1 MFVAAGR
8 RDARGPAARPR
19 RTTVSPDPDDAG
31 GSARGD
37 ARYLR
42 AALVLIVAFMV
53 VEVVASVLSHSLA
66 LLSDAGHMV
75 VDALAIG
82 ASLVASRW
90 SARPPRGPWTFGFRR
105 AEILSASVNG
115 VTLLAI
121 AVVMAAGAVERLWHP
136 VAVAGGDVVV
146 VALAGVVVNAS
157 AAWILSRADRGSLNV
172 RGSLRHVLTDLYGF
186 LATAAAG
193 AVILTTHFERADPI
207 ATLVVVALM
216 LRAAWSL
223 LGASGRILLEAAP
236 ANVDLDEVRRH
247 LAGIEHVVGVHD
259 LHVWTLSSALPVLSA
274 HVVVDDT
281 IFTTGAAPRLLDALQ
296 SCLTGHFDVEHST
309 FQLEPSRHRAHEGEV
324 H

>member
-1 MFVAAGR
+1 MSHDHL
-8 RDARGPAARPR
+8 DARAP
-19 RTTVSPDPDDAG
+19 V
-31 GSARGD
+31 RGD
-37 ARYLR
+37 ARYLS
-42 AALVLIVAFMV
+42 AALALIVAFMV

-75 VDALAIG
+75 VDALALG
-82 ASLVASRW
+82 ASLAAARW
-90 SARPPRGPWTFGFRR
+90 SARPPRGPWTYGFRR
-105 AEILSASVNG
+105 AEILSAAVNG
-115 VTLLAI
+115 VTLVAI

-136 VAVAGGDVVV
+136 VAVVGGDVIA
-146 VALAGVVVNAS
+146 VALVGVVVNAV

-193 AVILTTHFERADPI
+193 GVILATHFERADAI
-207 ATLVVVALM
+207 ATLVVVVLM

-236 ANVDLDEVRRH
+236 EGVDLDEVRRH
-247 LAGIEHVVGVHD
+247 LAGIEDVIDLHD
-259 LHVWTLSSALPVLSA
+259 LHVWTLSSGMPVLSA
-274 HVVVDDT
+274 HVVVDDA
-281 IFTTGAAPRLLDALQ
+281 IFATGGAPRLLDALQ

-309 FQLEPSRHRAHEGEV
+309 FQLEPRRHRAHEGEV